1 MKMIAQT
8 LGVSRSNLS
17 QRMQESP
24 KTRSHYQKTSD
35 AEVLP
40 QIRTLVD
47 ERPTYGYRRIGA
59 LLNRLRKASGLAPFN
74 HKKVY
79 RLMKQNNLLLTRHTG
94 KPVPERAHTGKV
106 ITLRSNS
113 RWCSDGFEIRCWD
126 QEVVR
131 ETFVLDTCDREIIA
145 WEATTGGFTGETVRN
160 LMLMS
165 VEKRFGQYHTP
176 QAVQWLTDNGSAYT
190 AKETIDFGQQ
200 LGLTPCFTP
209 VRSPQSNGM
218 AEAFLKTFK
227 RDYVYIHD
235 RPDTK
240 MVLAQLNGWFND
252 YNNNHPHKGLRLKSP
267 REFIR
272 EVAKAL

>member
-1 MKMIAQT
+1 M
-8 LGVSRSNLS
+8 LG
-17 QRMQESP
+17 
-24 KTRSHYQKTSD
+24 
-35 AEVLP
+35 
-40 QIRTLVD
+40 
-47 ERPTYGYRRIGA
+47 
-59 LLNRLRKASGLAPFN
+59 
-74 HKKVY
+74 
-79 RLMKQNNLLLTRHTG
+79 
-94 KPVPERAHTGKV
+94 
-106 ITLRSNS
+106 
-113 RWCSDGFEIRCWD
+113 WFEIRCWD

-131 ETFVLDTCDREIIA
+131 VTFVLDTCDREIIA

-165 VEKRFGQYHTP
+165 FEKRFGQYHTP

-200 LGLTPCFTP
+200 LGLTPCFTA

-218 AEAFLKTFK
+218 AEAFVKPFK
-227 RDYVYIHD
+227 RYYVYIHD

-240 MVLAQLNGWFND
+240 TVMAQLNSWFND
-252 YNNNHPHKGLRLKSP
+252 YNNNHPHKGLKLKSP